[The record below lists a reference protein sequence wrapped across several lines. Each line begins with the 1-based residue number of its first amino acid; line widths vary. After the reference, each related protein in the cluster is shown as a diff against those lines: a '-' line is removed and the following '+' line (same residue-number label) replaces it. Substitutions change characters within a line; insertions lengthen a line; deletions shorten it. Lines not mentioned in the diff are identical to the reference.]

1 MKPSDKLLAIL
12 VSVILITTLANNFLL
27 SAEYKKIDVNDRLR
41 DYKATSSQPYRH
53 IVLKSGGYERTEV
66 RQGDNFEI
74 TTDTLT
80 TTYLPKPQKRN

>member
-12 VSVILITTLANNFLL
+12 VSAILITTLANNFLL
-27 SAEYKKIDVNDRLR
+27 SAEYKKIDANDRLP
-41 DYKATSSQPYRH
+41 DYKTTSSQPYKP
-53 IVLKSGGYERTEV
+53 IVLKGGGYEHTEV

-80 TTYLPKPQKRN
+80 ATYLPKPQK